1 MKQSKEQDQKEFSAA
16 KFSIQQAILDG
27 ISEVI
32 YVADPDSHEL
42 LYVNEAFA
50 RIWGNTI
57 GEKCYKVLQGLDS
70 PCEFCTNDKIFD
82 AANITGTYIWE
93 FQNQMDKRWY
103 RCIDKAIDWP
113 NGRKVR
119 YEMAIEITKQKEMEE
134 ALYSQSKELIEL
146 STPVIQAWEG
156 IVIAPLIGTLDSQ
169 RTYHFMDRFLN
180 AIVDTK
186 SPVALV
192 DITGVSTVDTQ
203 TAQHLIEAIT
213 ASRLLGTKA
222 ILTGVSPSIAQTLV
236 HLGVDLSKIET
247 HTSLARGLALALDYL
262 GYEVKQARDK
272 LFFTP
277 APQPDHPL

>member
-1 MKQSKEQDQKEFSAA
+1 MKEKKQDSRLQEEKISV
-16 KFSIQQAILDG
+16 QQAILDG

-32 YVADPDSHEL
+32 YVADPESHEL
-42 LYVNEAFA
+42 LYVNQAFA
-50 RIWGNTI
+50 RIWGQTV
-57 GEKCYKVLQGLDS
+57 GEKCYKILQGLDS

-82 AANITGTYIWE
+82 PANTSGTYIWE
-93 FQNQMDKRWY
+93 FQNQLDRRWY

-113 NGRKVR
+113 DGRKVR

-169 RTYHFMDRFLN
+169 RTYHFMERFLN

-203 TAQHLIEAIT
+203 TAQHLLEAIT
-213 ASRLLGTKA
+213 ASRLLGTKT

-247 HTSLARGLALALDYL
+247 HTSLARGLGLALGYL
-262 GYEVKQARDK
+262 GFELHQNQN
-272 LFFTP
+272 
-277 APQPDHPL
+277 QPGF